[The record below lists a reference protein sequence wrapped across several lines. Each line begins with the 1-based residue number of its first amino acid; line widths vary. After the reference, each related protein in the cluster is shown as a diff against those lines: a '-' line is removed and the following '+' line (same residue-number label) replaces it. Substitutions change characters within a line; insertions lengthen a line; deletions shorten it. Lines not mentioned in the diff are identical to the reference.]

1 MGRKQREP
9 VLLTVRE
16 PKWEKCKP
24 MQYDQVVVD
33 STVMFYYVD
42 QALAWS
48 YGTKSVC
55 LLTI

>member
-1 MGRKQREP
+1 MNQNGRN
-9 VLLTVRE
+9 VNL
-16 PKWEKCKP
+16 CN
-24 MQYDQVVVD
+24 DQVVVD

>member
-1 MGRKQREP
+1 MNQNGRNVNP
-9 VLLTVRE
+9 
-16 PKWEKCKP
+16 CN
-24 MQYDQVVVD
+24 DQVVVD

-42 QALAWS
+42 QVLAWS

>member
-1 MGRKQREP
+1 MNQNGRNVNP
-9 VLLTVRE
+9 
-16 PKWEKCKP
+16 CN
-24 MQYDQVVVD
+24 DQVYVVVD
-33 STVMFYYVD
+33 STVMFYYVN